1 VDLKVI
7 CTQLDSFKY
16 EPCFDKSFKNG
27 LTTIAQEIR
36 SLKDGKGIN
45 DELFASLFKPE
56 ITKIPGR
63 NELVDYQPWVAVGSA
78 KPSASKTATASLQA
92 SQLKTLLLCLAKQL
106 QSIKIAAVE
115 LLSKI
120 YKKPSEWS
128 KHPVVQKTLETLSA
142 EIQDLPNKTKKI
154 ETVPVLDER
163 FDSITIKSLDEAYAT
178 NCFDL
183 SNGQI
188 KVKPTTVVRHN
199 SDAKAQAEQLTVEQR
214 SIGLA
219 PQKILDAIKIL
230 KNLRD
235 LLLVPLSKMGD
246 HVEPLIRAL
255 KPA

>member
-1 VDLKVI
+1 MDLKVNSA
-7 CTQLDSFKY
+7 QLASFEY
-16 EPCFDKSFKNG
+16 EPCFDKSFKRG

-36 SLKDGKGIN
+36 SLKDGKSIN
-45 DELFASLFKPE
+45 KKLFASLLTPE
-56 ITKIPGR
+56 ITMIPGQE
-63 NELVDYQPWVAVGSA
+63 ELVGYQPWVAVGNSRLA
-78 KPSASKTATASLQA
+78 NGKTTKLSMQPV
-92 SQLKTLLLCLAKQL
+92 QLRTILLCLAKQL

-128 KHPVVQKTLETLSA
+128 KYPVVQKTLETLSA

-154 ETVPVLDER
+154 ETVPVLDRR
-163 FDSITIKSLDEAYAT
+163 FDSISIKSLDEAYAT

-199 SDAKAQAEQLTVEQR
+199 SDAKAQAGQLTVEQR

-246 HVEPLIRAL
+246 HVEPLIKAL